1 MKQILISILVC
12 LSLTLDVQ
20 SQELPKPSPAASVMQ
35 RIGLTDVTI
44 EYSRP
49 GVNDRTIWGDLV
61 PYNEIWRA
69 GANKATQVITS
80 ADIKIENESL
90 PKGNYSLFI
99 IPVSETE
106 WTLIFNKETELW
118 GAGDYKKEMDQLRLS
133 VTPIKVSSSTERLE
147 YHFTDVN
154 MNSSVLSMNWT
165 DLQVDLNI
173 QADPTSQ
180 IKVNIENALADSK
193 EEDKWKVYRSAA
205 SYARDVEMTTKGLE
219 WIRNSVELNS
229 TNWYSYWI
237 YSSLLAQKKDLK
249 QAIAMAEKAIVIGIE
264 DSKKNDGVF
273 SYEERIQSDIDEWKK
288 N

>member
-1 MKQILISILVC
+1 MKQIFISTLVG
-12 LSLTLDVQ
+12 LSFTVGVQ
-20 SQELPKPSPAASVMQ
+20 AQDLPKPSPSASVMQ
-35 RIGLTDVTI
+35 RIGFTDVTI

-99 IPVSETE
+99 IPISEKE

-118 GAGDYKKEMDQLRLS
+118 GAGDYKKEMDQLRVS
-133 VTPIKVSSSTERLE
+133 VTPIKASTPAERLE
-147 YHFTDVN
+147 YHFTDVS
-154 MNSSVLSMNWT
+154 MNSAVLSMNWS
-165 DLQVDLNI
+165 DLQVNLNI

-180 IKVNIENALADSK
+180 VKVNIENALADSK

-205 SYARDVEMTTKGLE
+205 SYARDVEMTTEGLE
-219 WIRNSVELNS
+219 WIKKSVELNS
-229 TNWYSYWI
+229 TNWYSYWV
-237 YSSLLAQKKDLK
+237 YSSLLAQNKDSK
-249 QAIAMAEKAIVIGIE
+249 QAIAMAEKSIAIGKE
-264 DSKKNDGVF
+264 DAKKNDSEF
-273 SYEERIQSDIDEWKK
+273 SYEERIQSDIDGWK
-288 N
+288 NN